1 MFIQRVKFQNG
12 IAQKMNI
19 NMCIKFGCS
28 DGFVTQKLLNGSQ
41 VCSIFQ

>member
-19 NMCIKFGCS
+19 NMRIKFGCS
-28 DGFVTQKLLNGSQ
+28 YGFVTQKLLNGSQ